1 MIARDADTPPGR
13 APFLPRGDLLAR
25 PVPQPTGSDEGPPSP
40 DAAAILARGQAEA
53 KSMDARAEAFG
64 TYGEAA
70 ILDLLVKV
78 LPEVV
83 GAAAAPLSA
92 VDKMTVISADGVVH
106 VPVVSADGDGPPKA

>member
-1 MIARDADTPPGR
+1 
-13 APFLPRGDLLAR
+13 L
-25 PVPQPTGSDEGPPSP
+25 PVPCRNRQAQTKVRRPA

-83 GAAAAPLSA
+83 GAAANAGVS
-92 VDKMTVISADGVVH
+92 DGVVH
-106 VPVVSADGDGPPKA
+106 VPVVSADGDGPRKA